1 MKSLSIIKIK
11 TMGYQIT
18 CVSIFAL
25 MSFFISPMISH
36 AQLNETQKNK
46 KLVMNFYTLA
56 FVNKKV
62 EEAINKYVGDIYI
75 QHNPDVQDGKEGVIK
90 FLSNFLNSNP
100 QMVFNVKRVI
110 AEDDLVAIHH
120 HSKMTPEDRGVA
132 IIDIFRVEQG
142 KIVEHWDV
150 IQSVPE
156 KSANDNTMF

>member
-1 MKSLSIIKIK
+1 MQSLSIINMK
-11 TMGYQIT
+11 TMGYQTSCII
-18 CVSIFAL
+18 IFAL
-25 MSFFISPMISH
+25 LSFFISPVISH

-46 KLVMNFYTLA
+46 KLVMDFYTLA

-75 QHNPDVQDGKEGVIK
+75 QHNPEVKNGKEGVIK
-90 FLSNFLNSNP
+90 FLSNLFNSHP

-110 AEDDLVAIHH
+110 AEDDLVAIHY

-132 IIDIFRVEQG
+132 IVDIFRVDKG

-150 IQSVPE
+150 IQSIPE